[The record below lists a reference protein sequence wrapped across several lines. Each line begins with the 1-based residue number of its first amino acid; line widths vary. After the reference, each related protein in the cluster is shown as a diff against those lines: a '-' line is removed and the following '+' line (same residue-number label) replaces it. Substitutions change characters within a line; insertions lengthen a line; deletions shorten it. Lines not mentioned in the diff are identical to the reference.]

1 MSDDTQEDTLQS
13 LEQLLDAERAALLAG
28 DLEGLSEMI
37 STKEAL
43 IGQLNDKGPGDI
55 ADWQA
60 LDQQLKRNQLLL
72 DGALDGIRAVA
83 GRLAK
88 LREMKGPLETYSA
101 DGIKRDIAAMP
112 ERSVERRA

>member
-1 MSDDTQEDTLQS
+1 MSDDTHEDTLQS
-13 LEQLLDAERAALLAG
+13 LEQLLNAERAALLAG

-55 ADWQA
+55 AAWQA

-88 LREMKGPLETYSA
+88 LREMKGPLETYGA
-101 DGIKRDIAAMP
+101 DGLRHQIETDAQSTVEKRA
-112 ERSVERRA
+112 